1 MLVSQAPNSV
11 ALDSA
16 AADSASQLSGA
27 ADTGGPSGTPSSEEH
42 SVADLP
48 RFHFG
53 RHSASAP
60 LPVAPAPLPVV
71 PTPLPVVPAPL
82 PVVPA
87 PLPRFPFWPLHMP
100 ALLPPLD
107 LHLGGVPTFLG
118 RRRRKEVRHRRQRTT
133 FSSEQTLRLEMEY
146 RRNEYI
152 SRARR

>member
-16 AADSASQLSGA
+16 AADLASQLSGA

-60 LPVAPAPLPVV
+60 LPVASAPLPVV
-71 PTPLPVVPAPL
+71 PTPLPVVPTPLPVVPTPLPVAPAPL
-82 PVVPA
+82 PVVPT

-107 LHLGGVPTFLG
+107 LHLGGVPTF
-118 RRRRKEVRHRRQRTT
+118 RE
-133 FSSEQTLRLEMEY
+133 
-146 RRNEYI
+146 
-152 SRARR
+152 